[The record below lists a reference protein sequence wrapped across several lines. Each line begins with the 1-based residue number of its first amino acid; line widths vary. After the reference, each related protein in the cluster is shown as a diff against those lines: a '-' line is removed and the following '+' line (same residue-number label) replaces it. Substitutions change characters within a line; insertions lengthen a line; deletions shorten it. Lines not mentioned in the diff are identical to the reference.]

1 MKTSWKHT
9 TFKPNANELANMKAT
24 LPGYRNWYYVE
35 CLESNDPWDGPD
47 DSDEILV
54 KFYSPDGMQTVHGQT
69 VYYDYSRIETFNF
82 CDYADKPEPPSIE
95 SRLNIAE
102 WQVAGLEKIIKEL
115 KDRLTKLEN
124 GV

>member
-1 MKTSWKHT
+1 MSVSWKHT
-9 TFKPNANELANMKAT
+9 TFRPSTTELAKMKAK
-24 LPGYRNWYYVE
+24 LPDYRNWYYIE
-35 CLESNDPWDGPD
+35 CLEANDGWCEG
-47 DSDEILV
+47 ENHILV
-54 KFYSPDGMQTVHGQT
+54 KFYSPDGMQTIHGEP

>member
-1 MKTSWKHT
+1 MSVSWKHT
-9 TFKPNANELANMKAT
+9 TFKPSVTELNRMEAK
-24 LPGYRNWYYVE
+24 LPDYRKWYYIE
-35 CLESNDPWDGPD
+35 CLESADGWDDG
-47 DSDEILV
+47 ENHILV
-54 KFYSPDGMQTVHGQT
+54 KFYSPDGMQTIHGEP

-102 WQVAGLEKIIKEL
+102 WQVAGLEKIVKEL
-115 KDRLTKLEN
+115 KDRLTKLES

>member
-1 MKTSWKHT
+1 
-9 TFKPNANELANMKAT
+9 
-24 LPGYRNWYYVE
+24 
-35 CLESNDPWDGPD
+35 
-47 DSDEILV
+47 
-54 KFYSPDGMQTVHGQT
+54 MQTIHGEP

-115 KDRLTKLEN
+115 KDRLTKLES